1 MAARRI
7 GDYVQTNIL
16 HVDYAAQEQEKRV
29 LQKIA
34 HDTIDDI
41 FSEEDP
47 TVTEWFRDLVPTA
60 SGVADYF
67 HDLFPSAS
75 WIRRYNLHWLLGDTI
90 AGVTVGLVVVPQ
102 AMAYASLAR
111 LNPAYG
117 LYTTFTG
124 ACLYWIFGTSKDIVI
139 GATAVGSL
147 LIGQV
152 VSKIEEERPGAYEAQ
167 EVAHAICFLCGL
179 VLLLFGFLR
188 LGWLIEFI
196 PYPPINAFVT
206 AASITI
212 ISTQLP
218 TCLGIKGINTREA
231 PYQVYINTF
240 KELPNAQLDAA
251 IGISSIVLLF
261 SIQSFCSKMEVCQVK
276 RKRMWCMISSLRLTF
291 TVLLYTFI
299 SWLVHRTTAEG
310 HEKFRIVGH
319 IEKGFSHAS
328 IPVMNTELFG
338 LVAKELPAL
347 IIILIVEHIAIAKN
361 FGRQYGYTVI
371 PSQEILAQGFA
382 NLLSPFVGGYVC
394 TGSFGASAVLT
405 KAGVKT
411 PLAGLFSALVLVLA
425 LYALTAVFYFIP
437 NAALAGL
444 IIHATWNLV
453 TPPYKLYKFWQYSPF
468 EFVIWVI
475 GVVLAV
481 FTDLETSIYVG
492 IGLSF
497 ALLLIRMART
507 QGTSQGQ
514 TRVTRIVQHSKP
526 SSTTGEQAPSQLSI
540 SPLSTKK
547 STRNVFLSM
556 HGKNPHN
563 PSVKV
568 EPAHAGVF
576 IYRFAESFNYINQA
590 HHVDYLLSHIYAHT
604 RRTVDDDGVPLKDRL
619 WSDAPPP
626 ARKLSEDATQQPVLR
641 AVVLDFSTVN
651 VIDVTSV
658 QGLIDMRVTLD
669 RYSAPHA
676 VEWHFAG
683 VRNRWTRRALA
694 TAGFGRPSVRDAA
707 ALAGWVPAYAVSVSL
722 PSNEVEGK
730 RAGGGKRMRVLD
742 GEASEKNS
750 AELHP
755 DILAKAFRQRIA
767 ADDEERGG
775 VVFAEKRRRVEAV
788 YGVDRPFFHVDLTD
802 AVEAAVR
809 DAQRCE
815 ELEAARRTEDP
826 DSASHGEV

>member
-1 MAARRI
+1 MATQRI
-7 GDYVQTNIL
+7 RNYVQTNIL
-16 HVDYAAQEQEKRV
+16 HVDRAAQEQEKRI
-29 LQKIA
+29 LRKIA
-34 HDTIDDI
+34 HDTIDDT
-41 FSEEDP
+41 FFEEDP
-47 TVTEWFRDLVPTA
+47 SVAEWFRDLVPTV

-67 HDLFPSAS
+67 HNLFPSAS
-75 WIRRYNLHWLLGDTI
+75 WIRRYNLHWLLGDAI

-111 LNPAYG
+111 LSPAYG

-152 VSKIEEERPGAYEAQ
+152 VSKIEEERPGVYNAQ
-167 EVAHAICFLCGL
+167 EIAHAICFLCGL
-179 VLLLFGFLR
+179 VLLLLGFLR
-188 LGWLIEFI
+188 LGWIIEFI

-231 PYQVYINTF
+231 PYQVYINTL
-240 KELPNAQLDAA
+240 KALPDAQLDAA
-251 IGISSIVLLF
+251 IGVSSIVLLF
-261 SIQSFCSKMEVCQVK
+261 TIQNFCSKMEIRQPTK
-276 RKRMWCMISSLRLTF
+276 KRMWGMVSSLRLTF

-299 SWLVHRTTAEG
+299 SWLVHRTISEG

-328 IPVMNTELFG
+328 VPVMNTELFG
-338 LVAKELPAL
+338 LVAKELPAI

-411 PLAGLFSALVLVLA
+411 PLAGLFSAMVLVLA

-475 GVVLAV
+475 GVVLAI

-492 IGLSF
+492 IALSF

-514 TRVTRIVQHSKP
+514 ARVTRMVQHCEKPTTTVERPLPKP
-526 SSTTGEQAPSQLSI
+526 SNSPITPEQPMRS
-540 SPLSTKK
+540 
-547 STRNVFLSM
+547 VFLPT
-556 HGKNPHN
+556 HGRNAHN
-563 PSVKV
+563 PRIKI
-568 EPAHAGVF
+568 EPVHAGVF

-604 RRTVDDDGVPLKDRL
+604 RRTVDDDGIPMKDRL

-626 ARKLSEDATQQPVLR
+626 ARKTDDDAAQKPVLR

-669 RYSAPHA
+669 RYAAPNE

-683 VRNRWTRRALA
+683 VMNRWTRRALA
-694 TAGFGRPSVRDAA
+694 TAGFGRPSTRDAA
-707 ALAGWVPAYAVSVSL
+707 ALAEWCPAYTMSTSS
-722 PSNEVEGK
+722 SNEGEEKRVRDSERMAFVE
-730 RAGGGKRMRVLD
+730 R
-742 GEASEKNS
+742 EASEKSS

-755 DILAKAFRQRIA
+755 DVTVQGFCEGFATN
-767 ADDEERGG
+767 DEEAGI
-775 VVFAEKRRRVEAV
+775 VTTADTKRQMDAV

-802 AVEAAVR
+802 AVDAAVR

-815 ELEAARRTEDP
+815 ELEAARRTEHVDL
-826 DSASHGEV
+826 AFHGEV

>member
-1 MAARRI
+1 MATRKLGSYI
-7 GDYVQTNIL
+7 QTNIL
-16 HVDYAAQEQEKRV
+16 HVDHAAREEESCKY
-29 LQKIA
+29 QKIA
-34 HDTIDDI
+34 RESIEDP
-41 FSEEDP
+41 FLEEDP
-47 TVTEWFRDLVPTA
+47 SVVEAFRGLVPTA
-60 SGVADYF
+60 SDVADYF
-67 HDLFPSAS
+67 VNLFPSAS
-75 WIRRYNLHWLLGDTI
+75 WIRRYNLHWLLGDAI

-111 LNPAYG
+111 LSPAYG

-152 VSKIEEERPGAYEAQ
+152 VSSIEEDKPGVYEAQ
-167 EVAHAICFLCGL
+167 EIAHAICFLCGL
-179 VLLLFGFLR
+179 VLLLLGFLR

-231 PYQVYINTF
+231 PYRVYINTL
-240 KELPNAQLDAA
+240 KGLPNAQLDAA
-251 IGISSIVLLF
+251 IGISSIILLF
-261 SIQSFCSKMEVCQVK
+261 AIQNFCSKMEVRQPKKK
-276 RKRMWCMISSLRLTF
+276 RLWGMISSLRLTF

-299 SWLVHRTTAEG
+299 SWLVHRKTVEG

-328 IPVMNTELFG
+328 VPEMDTTLFG
-338 LVAKELPAL
+338 LVAKELPA
-347 IIILIVEHIAIAKN
+347 IVIILIVEHIAIAKN

-411 PLAGLFSALVLVLA
+411 PLAGLFSAMILILA
-425 LYALTAVFYFIP
+425 LYALTAVFYYIP

-468 EFVIWVI
+468 EFGIWVI
-475 GVVLAV
+475 GVVLAI

-492 IGLSF
+492 IALSF
-497 ALLLIRMART
+497 ALLLVRMART
-507 QGTSQGQ
+507 QGKSQGQ
-514 TRVTRIVQHSKP
+514 AKVTRVIQHSKP
-526 SSTTGEQAPSQLSI
+526 TAHTTAERTPSPSHTSSTTTTEDL
-540 SPLSTKK
+540 
-547 STRNVFLSM
+547 TRNAFLPLE
-556 HGKNPHN
+556 GDKAHN
-563 PSVKV
+563 PRITV
-568 EPAHAGVF
+568 EPAHPGVF

-590 HHVDYLLSHIYAHT
+590 HHIDYLLSHIYAHT
-604 RRTVDDDGVPLKDRL
+604 RRTVADDGVPLKDRL
-619 WSDAPPP
+619 WSDPPP
-626 ARKLSEDATQQPVLR
+626 ARTYDDGAVQKPVLR
-641 AVVLDFSTVN
+641 AVVLEFSTVN

-658 QGLIDMRVTLD
+658 QGLIDMRTTLD
-669 RYSAPHA
+669 RYAAPNV

-683 VRNRWTRRALA
+683 VHNRWTRRALA
-694 TAGFGRPSVRDAA
+694 NAGFGRPSTKNPAAFAAWCPAYVVSPSSSDEGVEKRSTSVEDAA
-707 ALAGWVPAYAVSVSL
+707 
-722 PSNEVEGK
+722 
-730 RAGGGKRMRVLD
+730 VLD
-742 GEASEKNS
+742 RGDFEQ
-750 AELHP
+750 EL
-755 DILAKAFRQRIA
+755 DGISSR
-767 ADDEERGG
+767 
-775 VVFAEKRRRVEAV
+775 
-788 YGVDRPFFHVDLTD
+788 
-802 AVEAAVR
+802 
-809 DAQRCE
+809 
-815 ELEAARRTEDP
+815 
-826 DSASHGEV
+826 

>member
-7 GDYVQTNIL
+7 GNYVQTNIL
-16 HVDYAAQEQEKRV
+16 HVDQAAQEQEKRV
-29 LQKIA
+29 LGKIA
-34 HDTIDDI
+34 HDAIGVTFFEDDP
-41 FSEEDP
+41 S
-47 TVTEWFRDLVPTA
+47 VTEWFRDLVPTA

-67 HDLFPSAS
+67 FDLFPSAS
-75 WIRRYNLHWLLGDTI
+75 WIRRYNLHWLLGDAI

-111 LNPAYG
+111 LSPAYG

-152 VSKIEEERPGAYEAQ
+152 VSKIAEDRPGVYEAQ
-167 EVAHAICFLCGL
+167 EIAHAICFLCGL
-179 VLLLFGFLR
+179 VLLLLGFLR

-218 TCLGIKGINTREA
+218 TCLGIKGISTREA
-231 PYQVYINTF
+231 PYKVYINTL
-240 KELPNAQLDAA
+240 KALPDAQLDAA
-251 IGISSIVLLF
+251 IGISSIVLLTA
-261 SIQSFCSKMEVCQVK
+261 IQNFCSKMEIRQPRK
-276 RKRMWCMISSLRLTF
+276 KRMWGMISSLRLTF

-299 SWLVHRTTAEG
+299 SWLVHRATSEG

-328 IPVMNTELFG
+328 VPVMDTELFG
-338 LVAKELPAL
+338 LVAKELPAI

-361 FGRQYGYTVI
+361 FGRQYGYTVV

-411 PLAGLFSALVLVLA
+411 PLAGLFSAMILILA
-425 LYALTAVFYFIP
+425 LHALTAVFYFIP

-453 TPPYKLYKFWQYSPF
+453 TPPYKLYRFWQYSPF
-468 EFVIWVI
+468 ELGIWVI
-475 GVVLAV
+475 GVVLAI
-481 FTDLETSIYVG
+481 FTNLETSIYVG
-492 IGLSF
+492 IALSF

-507 QGTSQGQ
+507 QGTSLGQ
-514 TRVTRIVQHSKP
+514 ARVTRMVQHPEP
-526 SSTTGEQAPSQLSI
+526 SPTTAKKAPAPPSTPPGTTDEP
-540 SPLSTKK
+540 
-547 STRNVFLSM
+547 TRCVFFPT
-556 HGKNPHN
+556 HPRNAHN
-563 PSVKV
+563 PRIKV
-568 EPAHAGVF
+568 EPAHPGVF

-590 HHVDYLLSHIYAHT
+590 HHVDYLLSHIYANT
-604 RRTVDDDGVPLKDRL
+604 RRTVEDDGVPPKDRL
-619 WSDAPPP
+619 WSEAPPP
-626 ARKLSEDATQQPVLR
+626 ASKLDDDATQKPVLR

-658 QGLIDMRVTLD
+658 QGLIDMRATLD
-669 RYSAPHA
+669 RYAAPNK
-676 VEWHFAG
+676 VEWQFAG
-683 VRNRWTRRALA
+683 VRNPSTRRALA
-694 TAGFGRPSVRDAA
+694 TAGFGRPLIRNAN
-707 ALAGWVPAYAVSVSL
+707 ALAGWCPAYTVSF
-722 PSNEVEGK
+722 PPHNGVEGTQ
-730 RAGGGKRMRVLD
+730 AGGGERTLERD
-742 GEASEKNS
+742 GEVSEKNL

-755 DILAKAFRQRIA
+755 DVTVRNFCRRLAV
-767 ADDEERGG
+767 DDEEKGNI
-775 VVFAEKRRRVEAV
+775 VIAEKKRWMDVV
-788 YGVDRPFFHVDLTD
+788 YGVDRPFFQVDLTD
-802 AVEAAVR
+802 AVDAAVR
-809 DAQRCE
+809 DARRCE
-815 ELEAARRTEDP
+815 KLEAACQP
-826 DSASHGEV
+826 DTSLTLHGEV